1 MFKSNNYSQGTTRWD
16 DQSQSQSLK
25 YENFN
30 LKSEVAKLKKS
41 NDLLQQQKKTLET
54 RLNKAESEL
63 KRSVVGAISG
73 ESSYDRVSSIPHP
86 QRGVTDP
93 SVLGPKV
100 RSSDMPRS
108 VGARLDGDC
117 AYGIGEELERLLAN
131 VENKIENLLSCWSA
145 IRA

>member
-63 KRSVVGAISG
+63 KRSVVGA
-73 ESSYDRVSSIPHP
+73 SSIPHP
-86 QRGVTDP
+86 QRGVTYP